1 MKKSLIIIISVFF
14 TAISMHAQKPIDSE
28 MQHLMDIVA
37 TLRSAPNPEKAW
49 NNVSEELSKDPHWT
63 IMDEVVSHKNEC
75 SMLDRSVQWFALNR
89 ILSQRM
95 EYEDNKTRGDFNNGE
110 DPNFDYSLIERSVKK
125 GCSVEYEIRSR
136 EGAQVFV
143 IMPFNPD
150 QSQLEANVYRGEELL
165 ARGELMEDG
174 SIILKIGTVK
184 KIVPNETLRLTVLNN
199 GDQNVAFVI
208 FNHNRRK

>member
-1 MKKSLIIIISVFF
+1 
-14 TAISMHAQKPIDSE
+14 
-28 MQHLMDIVA
+28 
-37 TLRSAPNPEKAW
+37 
-49 NNVSEELSKDPHWT
+49 
-63 IMDEVVSHKNEC
+63 
-75 SMLDRSVQWFALNR
+75 MLDRSVQWFALNR